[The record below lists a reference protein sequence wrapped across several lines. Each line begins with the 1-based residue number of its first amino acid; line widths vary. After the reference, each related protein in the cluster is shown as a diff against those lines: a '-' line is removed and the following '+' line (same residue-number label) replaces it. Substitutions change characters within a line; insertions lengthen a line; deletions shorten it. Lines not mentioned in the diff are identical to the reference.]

1 MLLSSEWF
9 SRPADEWYASLSEL
23 FAGLRPRR
31 AQAAVEHGKRGK
43 VGTEIVNETSSR
55 SVDAATVLRA
65 IGSTRKFHRK
75 IYRTR

>member
-23 FAGLRPRR
+23 FAGLRPHR
-31 AQAAVEHGKRGK
+31 AQAAAEHGKR
-43 VGTEIVNETSSR
+43 GTEIVNETSSR

-65 IGSTRKFHRK
+65 IGSTRKFRRK